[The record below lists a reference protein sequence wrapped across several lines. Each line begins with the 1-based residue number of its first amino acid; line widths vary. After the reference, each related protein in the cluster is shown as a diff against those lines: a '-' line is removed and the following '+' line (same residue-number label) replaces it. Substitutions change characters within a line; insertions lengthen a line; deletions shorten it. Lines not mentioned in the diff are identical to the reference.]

1 MPSHGISMVDEV
13 SIEHPLGP
21 AGSGTAEMGPHSAK
35 DMAQLDHAA
44 SSLGISPP
52 VLGRHA
58 VSSARGGHFMM
69 PLTDLAA
76 CQSPY
81 ALPLQAVLCSTLSYL
96 KEDLARSRSRL

>member
-35 DMAQLDHAA
+35 DMAQLNHAA

-58 VSSARGGHFMM
+58 VSSARGEHFMV
-69 PLTDLAA
+69 PLTEFVA
-76 CQSPY
+76 CQSPH
-81 ALPLQAVLCSTLSYL
+81 ALPLQAVLCSALSYL
-96 KEDLARSRSRL
+96 KEGLVRLRSRS